1 MTASDLSDK
10 EPHMRVFSMFPL
22 LHRARATGWRLLAA
36 CLAVCVVCLTCPATL
51 HGQALSSITGTVT
64 DTTGGVMGNVKI
76 TVTNTATLVAS
87 HSVTSSSGTYTVTDL
102 NAGTYTVQAESP
114 GFQTAVHNGVL
125 VEVGRPSTVNASLQT
140 GNVTQ
145 SVEVVENAITLN
157 TTQPELGTTVENAVV
172 QALPVELDAGD
183 GRGRQIDSFI
193 FLAPGVTGGSFSKR
207 INGGVDFESEVV
219 FNGIPMAQSETQG
232 FQTIWNP
239 PFEQVSEFNVLT
251 SSFSAQYGLAQGV
264 VTYQTASGTN
274 QFHGDGFEI
283 LRNSFFDAR
292 GAYNATVPVDRENNY
307 GFTIAGPVWVPKL
320 FNGKNKLFFHLSMEW
335 YRLNQP
341 DLTYMSLPTAAE
353 KAGNFTAT
361 GLTIYNPTTHVP
373 FPNDTIPQ
381 SMISPLSASLI
392 PLMPNPTY
400 AGYVNNFQSNEGVLP
415 TRQNPWGFN
424 IDYNLTSNQSLHW
437 STWRDKQ
444 TSYGT
449 ETASHLLGELGSETV
464 NPDLGTVFLLN
475 YSNAVT
481 PHLVITAGASWL
493 GELNDQISLEKNV
506 TFAPD
511 PGTPEL
517 PAINFSGPLAPTT
530 FGSPWIQSINR
541 KLGWV
546 LENNYLWI
554 NGKNTFNIGWEL
566 RRTYQDDNECQQCA
580 GNFNFSNNE
589 TANPN
594 ALGTTGNA
602 FASYLLG
609 TVDSADR
616 VGSEEEKLRNRDFS

>member
-1 MTASDLSDK
+1 MLRVLLR
-10 EPHMRVFSMFPL
+10 EPILIRRKRSLHMRIFSTLSQSHNF
-22 LHRARATGWRLLAA
+22 HSAAWRLFMV
-36 CLAVCVVCLTCPATL
+36 CLAVCVLAISPARL
-51 HGQALSSITGTVT
+51 HAQALSSITGTVT
-64 DTTGGVMGNVKI
+64 DATGAVVPDAKI
-76 TVTNTATLVAS
+76 TVTNDATGVAS
-87 HSVTSSSGTYTVTDL
+87 HSVSSSSGTYTITDL
-102 NAGTYTVQAESP
+102 IPGTYTVTVELA
-114 GFQTAVHNGVL
+114 GFQTSVHNGVL
-125 VEVGRPSTVNASLQT
+125 VDVGRPSTVNAALQT

-145 SVEVVENAITLN
+145 SVEVQESAITLN
-157 TTQPELGTTVENAVV
+157 TTQPELGTTIENAVI
-172 QALPVELDAGD
+172 QTLPVELTG
-183 GRGRQIDSFI
+183 GRGRQIDTFV
-193 FLAPGVTGGSFSKR
+193 FLAPGVTGGTFSQR

-264 VTYQTASGTN
+264 VTYQTASGTH

-292 GAYNATVPVDRENNY
+292 GAYNPTVPVDRENNY

-437 STWRDKQ
+437 STWR
-444 TSYGT
+444 
-449 ETASHLLGELGSETV
+449 
-464 NPDLGTVFLLN
+464 
-475 YSNAVT
+475 
-481 PHLVITAGASWL
+481 
-493 GELNDQISLEKNV
+493 
-506 TFAPD
+506 
-511 PGTPEL
+511 
-517 PAINFSGPLAPTT
+517 
-530 FGSPWIQSINR
+530 
-541 KLGWV
+541 
-546 LENNYLWI
+546 
-554 NGKNTFNIGWEL
+554 
-566 RRTYQDDNECQQCA
+566 
-580 GNFNFSNNE
+580 
-589 TANPN
+589 
-594 ALGTTGNA
+594 
-602 FASYLLG
+602 
-609 TVDSADR
+609 
-616 VGSEEEKLRNRDFS
+616 